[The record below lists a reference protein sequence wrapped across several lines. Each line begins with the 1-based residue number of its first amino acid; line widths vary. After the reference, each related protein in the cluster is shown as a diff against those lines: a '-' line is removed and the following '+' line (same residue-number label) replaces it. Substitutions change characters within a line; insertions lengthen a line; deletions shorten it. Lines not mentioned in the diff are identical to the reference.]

1 MSKSFKKP
9 IYKDNGSA
17 KSTYHKVIR
26 SSVNQAL
33 REAKKLVEIEDL
45 ILPEA
50 KELINDYDYRDYT
63 SDYRFEE
70 DDDEWKIK
78 LARK

>member
-1 MSKSFKKP
+1 MSKSYKKP
-9 IYKDNGSA
+9 IHKDKGFMKSA
-17 KSTYHKVIR
+17 YHKKVR
-26 SSVNQAL
+26 VNVNQAL
-33 REAKKLVEIEDL
+33 REAKKLEEIEDL

-63 SDYRFEE
+63 SDCRFEE

>member
-9 IYKDNGSA
+9 VKKTKGFM

-26 SSVNQAL
+26 GSVNQAL
-33 REAKKLVEIEDL
+33 REAKKLEEIEDL

-50 KELINDYDYRDYT
+50 EELINKCEYIKRT
-63 SDYRFEE
+63 SDCRFEE